1 MFKKV
6 IHKSFREYLNY
17 VRITKSEI
25 LLATTDLSMTDI
37 AMKTGFSTSSYFIQ
51 QFKQV
56 KNMSPKKFRKK
67 FMETESKG
75 EGF

>member
-1 MFKKV
+1 MMKFKRFTSLLVAVLIV
-6 IHKSFREYLNY
+6 ISLLPLSVSAVTELN
-17 VRITKSEI
+17 VTEI
-25 LLATTDLSMTDI
+25 ALQV
-37 AMKTGFSTSSYFIQ
+37 GFSTSSYFIQ